1 MDLQQVSLQ
10 KIKGEVVVI
19 EEDSIMDINMKE
31 MWEQQKRM
39 VRLKED
45 EIAKAALMRNYG
57 QNFFLEQYNQKED
70 HLKKV
75 SY

>member
-1 MDLQQVSLQ
+1 
-10 KIKGEVVVI
+10 
-19 EEDSIMDINMKE
+19 MDINMRE

-57 QNFFLEQYNQKED
+57 
-70 HLKKV
+70 
-75 SY
+75 